1 MKNTY
6 YTPELE
12 EFCLGFEC
20 EYYNRETEVWEKL
33 TIDTI
38 KLQLNECNYYLFY
51 DKEGNK
57 RDNYTFLS
65 EAPKFRVKYLDSEDI
80 KELGFKVLVVN
91 DIVLDTS
98 TETWY
103 EKVDSKNPDFRYTI
117 IHRPTVNKVTIRHY
131 FGNPKDVLTL
141 FDGTIC
147 NKSELKTL
155 LKQIGTI

>member
-65 EAPKFRVKYLDSEDI
+65 EASKFRVKCLDSQDVE
-80 KELGFKVLVVN
+80 ELGFKLVWNDTQASTFALNEWVLNLSGNRVVITN
-91 DIVLDTS
+91 NTDELAARRF
-98 TETWY
+98 
-103 EKVDSKNPDFRYTI
+103 NG
-117 IHRPTVNKVTIRHY
+117 TIR
-131 FGNPKDVLTL
+131 
-141 FDGTIC
+141 

-155 LKQIGTI
+155 LKQIDIT